1 MWSTTEL
8 RSRICH
14 IVATLSFIN
23 SRMNSIIEQT
33 VHFRYAFLL
42 DFTIGSATMN
52 SSSKPRSRY
61 AANGLSESEVN
72 TRRENL
78 EIEWKKK
85 VIVRE
90 SGPVHKKVLFKH
102 VRW

>member
-1 MWSTTEL
+1 
-8 RSRICH
+8 
-14 IVATLSFIN
+14 
-23 SRMNSIIEQT
+23 
-33 VHFRYAFLL
+33 
-42 DFTIGSATMN
+42 MN